1 MEVIDEIK
9 DVAKKTQNELKKQ
22 EVINNEG
29 TTKKTGIA
37 YILKNN
43 LIFLIGTILLVY
55 KGLLLNYQLNL
66 QVETDVVLFTIAV
79 SLLVM
84 CPVIN
89 NKNKFAY
96 IYLNII
102 YLIMTIIIYA
112 NFLYYNYSTN
122 FLSLYQIENMRYA
135 KEIGS
140 GLLCIIDVKSIL
152 LFWFDNIL
160 VTLLSVFACKKFE
173 STCYYNKVL
182 KILLILIIFFIN
194 VFVVRGKIND
204 IYVSKGYNKSLIV
217 QNASIYYYHY
227 EDAKDYF
234 SNMFGKENID
244 EERLKIIYEQNLNEK
259 ARITEYTGTAEDCN
273 VIILQLESLNEYII
287 GKKVNG
293 KEITPNLNKF
303 FNDNIYC
310 TNMYN
315 QGLGTTADS
324 EFEMENS
331 MYPLENGYVFQKY
344 YNNTWQDIYTTL
356 RNKGY
361 YTSFMHPNTSTFWNR
376 EEVYK
381 TGYNIDEY
389 NDISRCNNI
398 ESAGE
403 F

>member
-122 FLSLYQIENMRYA
+122 FLSL
-135 KEIGS
+135 
-140 GLLCIIDVKSIL
+140 
-152 LFWFDNIL
+152 
-160 VTLLSVFACKKFE
+160 TH
-173 STCYYNKVL
+173 
-182 KILLILIIFFIN
+182 
-194 VFVVRGKIND
+194 
-204 IYVSKGYNKSLIV
+204 
-217 QNASIYYYHY
+217 AS
-227 EDAKDYF
+227 
-234 SNMFGKENID
+234 
-244 EERLKIIYEQNLNEK
+244 
-259 ARITEYTGTAEDCN
+259 
-273 VIILQLESLNEYII
+273 
-287 GKKVNG
+287 
-293 KEITPNLNKF
+293 
-303 FNDNIYC
+303 
-310 TNMYN
+310 
-315 QGLGTTADS
+315 
-324 EFEMENS
+324 
-331 MYPLENGYVFQKY
+331 
-344 YNNTWQDIYTTL
+344 
-356 RNKGY
+356 
-361 YTSFMHPNTSTFWNR
+361 
-376 EEVYK
+376 
-381 TGYNIDEY
+381 
-389 NDISRCNNI
+389 
-398 ESAGE
+398 
-403 F
+403 